1 MWVFA
6 SLLLLC
12 ISLLFFFGAPQLSW
26 SVNFRRIRMS
36 IRYVFMFG
44 FLQNVFCN
52 SQYQLCPHTLIH
64 GCGCSRQTC
73 GCVPWSLSCV
83 VWYTWLTD
91 HSAMTSTHVNKLF
104 QFSFFVKFEMWTAR
118 QYVIYNCARNYHLLI
133 LFLLSALRI
142 SSNY

>member
-36 IRYVFMFG
+36 VRYVFMFG

-52 SQYQLCPHTLIH
+52 SQYPALSSLIDTQLWLFSSDLWMCALVFVM
-64 GCGCSRQTC
+64 R
-73 GCVPWSLSCV
+73 CV
-83 VWYTWLTD
+83 VYVAHGSQRDDLNPCEQIIP
-91 HSAMTSTHVNKLF
+91 VLF
-104 QFSFFVKFEMWTAR
+104 
-118 QYVIYNCARNYHLLI
+118 
-133 LFLLSALRI
+133 FL
-142 SSNY
+142 